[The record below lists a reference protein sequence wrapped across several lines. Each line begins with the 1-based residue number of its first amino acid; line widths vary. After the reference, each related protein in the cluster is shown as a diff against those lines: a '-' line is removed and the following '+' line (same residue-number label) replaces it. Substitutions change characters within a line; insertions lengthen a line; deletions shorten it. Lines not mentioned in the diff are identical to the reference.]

1 MANASV
7 ISSKGQVTVPQET
20 RIRLG
25 LKEGDRIEFVVEGG
39 NTIIRPVRPAEN
51 PFEAYAGALE
61 GAFPDGVRQINARMD
76 EMRRD
81 KRSRPRERRRISTSL
96 RWL

>member
-1 MANASV
+1 M
-7 ISSKGQVTVPQET
+7 PQEV

-25 LKEGDRIEFVVEGG
+25 LKQGDRVEFVVEGG
-39 NTIIRPVRPAEN
+39 NTVIRPVRAAQN

-61 GAFPDGVRQINARMD
+61 GAFPNGVREVNAWVD

-81 KRSRPRERRRISTSL
+81 KRTHS
-96 RWL
+96 